1 MFRLRLAPLRAA
13 VVLAVGFVLLRV
25 VYRVVFGGA
34 GAGTGPLLLDMPLLR
49 LGGPFSHITLF
60 GPITLVGLGNAAL
73 SALPVA
79 AVIVFFGLLNAIINV
94 QALFARGA
102 GRGPLR
108 AISRSLVIAWA
119 TFPALLESV
128 RRVRVARSLRGERS
142 IESLLVPIFEQTIE
156 RALALAA
163 SMETRGFAATRVVTG
178 VCEAPVVLRDA
189 GLNFGAAPDKTGWHL
204 DELNVTL
211 KPATLTVIVGATGS
225 GKTSLLH
232 SMSGLFQHFYDGT
245 QQGRID
251 IAGADRARTPPRDTA
266 GFVGLVAQNV
276 RLGFAAETVHDEIGF
291 ALAVRSVAP
300 PIVHARVLEVAAR
313 LKIEH
318 LVDRS
323 IDQLSA
329 GEASLVAIA
338 AALVNHPILLLV
350 DEPLADLD
358 TAARD
363 QVCTVLGQLAHEA
376 GVCVVIAEHNTREF
390 DQIADAWLQIRGSRV
405 HQLSAADRPADRPA
419 GALPIP
425 RSVPAIDATRGGST
439 GGIAAVSAVPLA
451 SIRQLSVLHRPKLVV
466 DDVSFDI
473 ATGELI
479 ALRGS
484 NGAGKSSL
492 LRAIALPTD
501 AETVIVGGLDV
512 RSLKRRARRQAVGL
526 VPENFDDLLFTIT
539 VAEECR
545 RADRT
550 LAGAST
556 AQTFAGLLGFDT
568 VTDAAHLLQR
578 HPRDLS
584 AGERLCLVM
593 AIQLAAR
600 PALLLVDEPTRG
612 LDLGART
619 LVSAALVRAA
629 GHSRAVLFATHD
641 EDFARGL
648 ATRTLLMH
656 HGRLSVPCQV
666 LS

>member
-1 MFRLRLAPLRAA
+1 VLRLRLAPLRAA
-13 VVLAVGFVLLRV
+13 AVLAVGFVLLRV

-34 GAGTGPLLLDMPLLR
+34 GAGAGPLLLDLPLLR
-49 LGGPFSHITLF
+49 LDGPFSHITLF

-79 AVIVFFGLLNAIINV
+79 AVIVFFGLLNAVVNV

-128 RRVRVARSLRGERS
+128 RRVRVARALRGERS
-142 IESLLVPIFEQTIE
+142 IASLLVPIFEQTIE

-163 SMETRGFAATRVVTG
+163 SMETRGFAAVRAVTG
-178 VCEAPVVLRDA
+178 VCEAPVVLTDA
-189 GLNFGAAPDKTGWHL
+189 GLDFGADWHL

-211 KPATLTVIVGATGS
+211 RPGTLTVIVGATGS

-245 QQGRID
+245 QHGHIN
-251 IAGADRARTPPRDTA
+251 IAGADRALNPPRDTA
-266 GFVGLVAQNV
+266 SFVGLVAQNV

-291 ALAVRSVAP
+291 ALAVRNVAP
-300 PIVHARVLEVAAR
+300 TIVHARVLEVAAR
-313 LKIEH
+313 LQIVH

-338 AALVNHPILLLV
+338 AALVNSPILLLV

-363 QVCTVLGQLAHEA
+363 RVCTVLSQLAHEA

-390 DQIADAWLQIRGSRV
+390 DLVADGWLQIRGSRV
-405 HQLSAADRPADRPA
+405 HQLSSAISSANWPADSSLAR
-419 GALPIP
+419 
-425 RSVPAIDATRGGST
+425 RVPAIGATRGGRT
-439 GGIAAVSAVPLA
+439 DGVAAVPTVPLA

-466 DDVSFDI
+466 NDVSFDI

-501 AETVIVGGLDV
+501 AATVIVGGLDV
-512 RSLKRRARRQAVGL
+512 RFLKRRARRQAVAL

-550 LAGAST
+550 LTGAST
-556 AQTFAGLLGFDT
+556 AQTFAGLLGFDA

-629 GHSRAVLFATHD
+629 DHTGAVLFATHD
-641 EDFARGL
+641 DDFARGL

-656 HGRLSVPCQV
+656 HGRLSASSPV

>member
-1 MFRLRLAPLRAA
+1 VFRLRLAPVRAA

-34 GAGTGPLLLDMPLLR
+34 SGAGAVLVDLPRLR
-49 LGGPFSHITLF
+49 LDGPFSHITLF
-60 GPITLVGLGNAAL
+60 GPITLVGIGNAAL

-79 AVIVFFGLLNAIINV
+79 AAIVIFGLLNAVINV

-108 AISRSLVIAWA
+108 AVSRSLVIAWA

-128 RRVRVARSLRGERS
+128 RRVRLARALRGERS
-142 IESLLVPIFEQTIE
+142 IASLLVPIFEQTIE

-163 SMETRGFAATRVVTG
+163 SMETRGFAASRAVAG
-178 VCEAPVVLRDA
+178 ECEAPVVLRDA
-189 GLNFGAAPDKTGWHL
+189 GVSFGADWHL
-204 DELNVTL
+204 DEINITL
-211 KPATLTVIVGATGS
+211 RPGTLTVIVGATGS

-232 SMSGLFQHFYDGT
+232 SMSGLFQHFSDGT
-245 QQGRID
+245 QSGCIE
-251 IAGADRARTPPRDTA
+251 IAGADRAATPPRDTA

-291 ALAVRSVAP
+291 ALVVHNVAP
-300 PIVHARVLEVAAR
+300 SIVHARVLDVAAR
-313 LKIEH
+313 LQIEH
-318 LVDRS
+318 LVDRP
-323 IDQLSA
+323 IEQLSA

-358 TAARD
+358 ADARER
-363 QVCTVLGQLAHEA
+363 VCTVLGWLAHEA

-390 DQIADAWLQIRGSRV
+390 ESIADAWLQIEGTRV
-405 HQLSAADRPADRPA
+405 HQLSPADIPDDIPA
-419 GALPIP
+419 DSAGVAAGVKPGVKP
-425 RSVPAIDATRGGST
+425 GCAAGT
-439 GGIAAVSAVPLA
+439 GTAPLVG
-451 SIRQLSVLHRPKLVV
+451 IRQLSVRHGEELAVH
-466 DDVSFDI
+466 DVSFTVQ
-473 ATGELI
+473 AGELV
-479 ALRGS
+479 ALGGS

-492 LRAIALPTD
+492 LRAIALPTAAD
-501 AETVIVGGLDV
+501 TVSVAGDDV
-512 RSLKRRARRQAVGL
+512 HSLRRRARRQAVAL
-526 VPENFDDLLFTIT
+526 VPENFDDLLFAIT

-545 RADRT
+545 HADRR
-550 LAGAST
+550 LPDADT
-556 AQTFAGLLGFDT
+556 AQTFAHLLGFDAAA
-568 VTDAAHLLQR
+568 DAAHLLQR

-612 LDLGART
+612 LDPTAR
-619 LVSAALVRAA
+619 SLVRAA
-629 GHSRAVLFATHD
+629 LLTAAGPTSAVLFATHD
-641 EDFARGL
+641 DDFARRL
-648 ATRTLLMH
+648 ATRTLRMRA
-656 HGRLSVPCQV
+656 GRLTASIEV